1 MFNDYEEYMRS
12 VLGYKTADTY
22 TQSDNYYYDVGRMN
36 ANMQDT
42 SRLYPEIY
50 GIIYPMVQKVCSR
63 RNFGNLTEEMLNEMV
78 NEIYNVIE
86 PEEELEERNIQKS
99 VDTKNMRQKEQV
111 KEPRRARPNNYLLR
125 DLIRILILREILS
138 GGGPVFIPG
147 MPGPGR
153 TSECQVDQVD
163 HQCHLHQDQE
173 DPEEWDHAHL

>member
-1 MFNDYEEYMRS
+1 MFNNYEEYMRS

-22 TQSDNYYYDVGRMN
+22 NMQNDNYYYDVSRMN
-36 ANMQDT
+36 TNMQDT

-50 GIIYPMVQKVCSR
+50 GIVYPMVQKVCSR

-86 PEEELEERNIQKS
+86 PEEELEERSTQKS
-99 VDTKNMRQKEQV
+99 VDTKNTRQKEQV

-147 MPGPGR
+147 IPGPGR
-153 TSECQVDQVD
+153 TRWASVD
-163 HQCHLHQDQE
+163 HQCHRHQDQE
-173 DPEEWDHAHL
+173 GWDHAHR